1 MNKERI
7 FKMKK
12 SIIRIICA
20 FLSILMLISSA
31 ILLSS
36 CEKDKKKIVI
46 YSSSEDYI
54 IEYMQEKMDEKF
66 PDYEIVFEYKS
77 TGDHAA
83 VLKSAGK
90 NTECHIS
97 HDIEYAYAEQIAAAG
112 VFANIKDI
120 VDFSIYTDDVVQSD
134 YFAPEIRNSGAI
146 IVNLDVIN
154 EKGLDIPKSYED
166 LLDPQYKGLIS
177 MPNPKASGT
186 GYMFLLSLVNAWGE
200 EAAFDYFDKL
210 SENILSY
217 TSSGSGPVNALIGK
231 EVAIGLGMTFMG
243 ASKISDG
250 ENLKIL
256 HFEEGAPYTL
266 YGMGIVAG
274 NETDEAV
281 VEVFK
286 YLAGELT
293 YAKNEMY
300 FPEKLYKDTDFTVDN
315 FPTDIKYSDMSNN
328 TPERKEDLLSKWTH

>member
-1 MNKERI
+1 
-7 FKMKK
+7 MKNRV
-12 SIIRIICA
+12 IRIICA
-20 FLSILMLISSA
+20 SLSILMLISSA

-36 CEKDKKKIVI
+36 CKKDKEKIVI
-46 YSSSEDYI
+46 YTSAEDYVV
-54 IEYMQEKMDEKF
+54 EYMQEKMDEKF

-90 NTECHIS
+90 NAECHIS
-97 HDIEYAYAEQIAAAG
+97 HDIEYAYAEQIAASGIYA
-112 VFANIKDI
+112 DLSSI
-120 VDFSIYTDDVVQSD
+120 VDFGIYTDDVSTSK
-134 YFAPEIRNSGAI
+134 YFAPDIRNGGAI
-146 IVNLDVIN
+146 ILNMDVIK
-154 EKGLDIPKSYED
+154 EKGLDIPESYED

-231 EVAIGLGMTFMG
+231 EVAVGLGMTFMG
-243 ASKISDG
+243 ASKITDG
-250 ENLKIL
+250 ENLKIVY
-256 HFEEGAPYTL
+256 FEEGSPYSL
-266 YGMGIVAG
+266 YGMSIIAG
-274 NETDEAV
+274 NETNEAV

-286 YLAGELT
+286 YLVGELN
-293 YAKNEMY
+293 YQKNELY
-300 FPEKLYKDTDFTVDN
+300 CPEKIYKDTDFKSPN
-315 FPTDIKYSDMSNN
+315 YPESIPYADMSNN